1 MQTFHEPMVSNG
13 KLSISLFTIR
23 FFIQSYFM
31 VWQIEGWQMFFYY
44 FLLLF
49 SFIIKEDFL

>member
-23 FFIQSYFM
+23 FFM
-31 VWQIEGWQMFFYY
+31 QIEGWQMFFYY

-49 SFIIKEDFL
+49 SFIIKEDFFITI